1 MEILEKLVKY
11 DTIKDKENKEI
22 INYIENTLLNLGFKT
37 NYKGK
42 YLIMQYGENPKVGFL
57 GHTDTVE
64 YIEGWKTDPFKLT
77 EKDENIYGL
86 GTCDMKGGIAAFIKS
101 ISKIDLSKLKYGIK
115 AYFTY
120 DEEIGFSGTYD
131 IINTNEE
138 FPELMIFG
146 EPTNNEYLVGGKGL
160 LEYELYFKG
169 IKAHSSNP
177 EKGKS
182 ANINVV
188 KALNELNIFY
198 ENQIKTEKEDCFEIP
213 YTTMNIGL
221 LEGGSA
227 KNSIPASAKACLD
240 FRTIKDNHSEK
251 IKEKLAE
258 LSSKYDFEIKIIEEI
273 KPFLNEIKFIKEVK
287 TANFMT
293 EASLIKDTK
302 VKKVILGPG
311 PITAHEIDEHISIES
326 YKKTIEQYKSIIE
339 KICN

>member
-1 MEILEKLVKY
+1 MEILEKLVSY
-11 DTIKDKENKEI
+11 NTIKDKENKEI
-22 INYIENTLLNLGFKT
+22 INYIEKKLLSLGFKT

-42 YLIMQYGENPKVGFL
+42 YLIMQYGKNPKVGFL

-64 YIEGWKTDPFKLT
+64 YIEGWKTDPFELT
-77 EKDENIYGL
+77 EQAENLYGL
-86 GTCDMKGGIAAFIKS
+86 GTCDMKGGIAAFIDS
-101 ISKIDLSKLKYGIK
+101 ISKMDLSKLKYGIK

-120 DEEIGFSGTYD
+120 DEEIGFSGMYD
-131 IINTNEE
+131 IVNSNEE

-160 LEYELYFKG
+160 LECELYFKG

-182 ANINVV
+182 ANINAI
-188 KALNELNIFY
+188 KALNELNTFY
-198 ENQIKTEKEDCFEIP
+198 EDQIKTEKENCFEIN
-213 YTTMNIGL
+213 YTTMNIGI

-240 FRTIKDNHSEK
+240 FRTIKDIHAKK
-251 IKEKLAE
+251 IKDKLVE
-258 LSSKYDFEIKIIEEI
+258 LSSIYDFEIKIIEEI
-273 KPFLNEIKFIKEVK
+273 KPFLNRIEFIKESK

-302 VKKVILGPG
+302 IQKVILGPG
-311 PITAHEIDEHISIES
+311 PVTAHEVDEHISIKS
-326 YKKTIEQYKSIIE
+326 YQKTIEQYKEIIE
-339 KICN
+339 KLCN